1 MGVAN
6 LTWLYAKIVTNT
18 TICTPHN
25 NEMEYMV
32 FRESYVH
39 FFITPNQLKS

>member
-6 LTWLYAKIVTNT
+6 LTWLYAKIVANT
-18 TICTPHN
+18 TICTHN

-39 FFITPNQLKS
+39 FYHP